1 MSIVWIIVL
10 VLLIYFVTVILI
22 SAIRMLIT
30 KSKGKSFAKEAFK
43 ETFWDIFCELLNPF
57 NWI

>member
-10 VLLIYFVTVILI
+10 VLLIYIVTVILI
-22 SAIRMLIT
+22 SAIRALIT
-30 KSKGKSFAKEAFK
+30 KSKVKNIAKAAFK
-43 ETFWDIFCELLNPF
+43 ETFWDIFCEMLNPF